1 MEKSWHVRIYYIVIN
16 AGFVYLDCIF
26 LSMSEPLGHVGLKI
40 HVRTVIQ
47 HTDRQIYANTI
58 LDMGTN
64 RHDRRG
70 VCSWYSSKFFIKK
83 LFQLHKQ

>member
-1 MEKSWHVRIYYIVIN
+1 MRSQNSCEDSNK
-16 AGFVYLDCIF
+16 
-26 LSMSEPLGHVGLKI
+26 
-40 HVRTVIQ
+40 

-70 VCSWYSSKFFIKK
+70 VCSWYSSKLYWADGILLLCKSIV
-83 LFQLHKQ
+83 